1 MSKRQKTGGRKAG
14 RAVVAAMPSPQAQD
28 AEPKPYELT
37 PADKAALETYKRGRA
52 KIGPRLKVAG
62 NAVTV
67 DHPDRALG
75 HFAML
80 KAIGSSDSDF
90 LNGLLKQVVNA
101 GWQGPNADENEINF
115 LLSVVKGVE
124 PQHPIEAMLALQ
136 MGAVHN
142 ATMTYEPTPRP
153 CRDNS
158 ATGQH
163 PDRLNRVPARTLAA
177 QVEALKR
184 YRSSGEQKMTVQH
197 VHVAEGGQAI
207 VGNVEHHDPG
217 GRGNR
222 KIGRSTPC
230 SWICA
235 RHRDATPNRR
245 GAGYSAERQQ
255 FGGVTSAGCM
265 GPLAGPPRRAIG
277 DALKHGGFAAERALR
292 ALRKEVRALA
302 QMARETMAAIE

>member
-142 ATMTYEPTPRP
+142 ATMTFARRLAHVETIQQQ
-153 CRDNS
+153 DS
-158 ATGQH
+158 AQNAFNK
-163 PDRLNRVPARTLAA
+163 LARTFAA

-207 VGNVEHHDPG
+207 VGNVSTTTPG
-217 GRGNR
+217 G
-222 KIGRSTPC
+222 
-230 SWICA
+230 
-235 RHRDATPNRR
+235 
-245 GAGYSAERQQ
+245 GAIEKSEDQPHALGYAPGIEMPRQ
-255 FGGVTSAGCM
+255 
-265 GPLAGPPRRAIG
+265 IEE
-277 DALKHGGFAAERALR
+277 ERATVPS
-292 ALRKEVRALA
+292 ASGSGE
-302 QMARETMAAIE
+302 